1 MDSVSY
7 NQSSQQQQTSQHQ
20 YQQPAQQQSS
30 ESTETANTV
39 ILSPGARSQTDLGF
53 PSTEQSESV
62 MGNSEMKSEQ
72 NFAEPQQDKDSEE
85 ENIDTI
91 ASRYRAANQNSLYS
105 ASIES
110 NASNDSFGF
119 YATMPTTVQAE
130 VPSQGP
136 VQQGTSNSR
145 FMSYVRSV
153 TRSPNHAPPPRVEP
167 ISISR
172 KKDIQGKPNRN
183 GGNADS
189 GSSSFTETISHF
201 ASSLISGRLK
211 HSISGTGN
219 ADGPSGVKRRPFEYD
234 RSSSS
239 ERPLTMTPASSI
251 FAKVR
256 HNTVAASRD
265 IENNGSPASR
275 SRKPFKR
282 QDTPRVHDD
291 MDKYN
296 NGNGDVSVG
305 INIATSQQKRRPSPI
320 RHGKSMQQGLRSKRS
335 AFSADSSSSGSQSF
349 GTGDHFTPPSISIV
363 CTDDPE
369 PGKYDFPSSPNSPSY
384 DSFTPRNFGS
394 IDTDSRDTDTPIMD
408 EFAQFLNASIHPP
421 NELSVPRCYPDPAPY
436 QRSLLAA
443 PMTAPNSRRSS
454 ASSRGAFMG
463 NGSRSL
469 SLGYHQVCF
478 SLKQHKLL
486 SYFSTYKRPLCLKDL
501 CNFRQKCGK
510 EDTAL
515 QHTPVRPCIREPIF
529 LKQIKVLKSLLHG
542 KIQYIT
548 NLI

>member
-7 NQSSQQQQTSQHQ
+7 NNSSSSNNNQSNSQHQQQTQ
-20 YQQPAQQQSS
+20 QQQSS

-39 ILSPGARSQTDLGF
+39 ILSPGAKSQTDLADDPF
-53 PSTEQSESV
+53 PEPEQDSVV
-62 MGNSEMKSEQ
+62 MGNSEIKSEAS
-72 NFAEPQQDKDSEE
+72 FVDRQQPDKGSEE
-85 ENIDTI
+85 DDNIDTI

-110 NASNDSFGF
+110 NVSNDSVGF
-119 YATMPTTVQAE
+119 YSTMPTTESSSE
-130 VPSQGP
+130 VPSHVP
-136 VQQGTSNSR
+136 VHQIGTSNSR

-153 TRSPNHAPPPRVEP
+153 TKSPNHCPPPRVEP
-167 ISISR
+167 ISINR
-172 KKDIQGKPNRN
+172 KKDSNAPGKPNRN
-183 GGNADS
+183 GGGGGNADS
-189 GSSSFTETISHF
+189 GSSSFSETISHF

-219 ADGPSGVKRRPFEYD
+219 SDGPSGVKRRPFEYD

-239 ERPLTMTPASSI
+239 ERPLTMPPSGNI

-256 HNTVAASRD
+256 QNTVAVSRD
-265 IENNGSPASR
+265 IENNAGSASAR

-291 MDKYN
+291 IDDKYN
-296 NGNGDVSVG
+296 NGNGDVG
-305 INIATSQQKRRPSPI
+305 INITTTQQKRRPSPI

-349 GTGDHFTPPSISIV
+349 GTGEHFTPPSISIV

-369 PGKYDFPSSPNSPSY
+369 PGHYDFPSSPNSPSY

-421 NELSVPRCYPDPAPY
+421 NELSVPRCYPDPTPY

-454 ASSRGAFMG
+454 ASSRGAFIG

-469 SLGYHQVCF
+469 SLGYHQVRF
-478 SLKQHKLL
+478 SKVTTDVLN
-486 SYFSTYKRPLCLKDL
+486 PL
-501 CNFRQKCGK
+501 GK
-510 EDTAL
+510 GE
-515 QHTPVRPCIREPIF
+515 
-529 LKQIKVLKSLLHG
+529 K
-542 KIQYIT
+542 YILET
-548 NLI
+548 IAYCWHRDRSIHIERVCSAEFN

>member
-1 MDSVSY
+1 MNNGNS
-7 NQSSQQQQTSQHQ
+7 NQSSNSQQQQEQQQQHQ
-20 YQQPAQQQSS
+20 HHPSPQQQQQQSS

-53 PSTEQSESV
+53 PNLDTPESAP
-62 MGNSEMKSEQ
+62 MGNSEIKSDT
-72 NFAEPQQDKDSEE
+72 NQQDQQQQQQQQQQQPKANDSEE

-91 ASRYRAANQNSLYS
+91 ASRYRSANQNSLYS

-110 NASNDSFGF
+110 NASNDSVGF
-119 YATMPTTVQAE
+119 HSTMPIATE
-130 VPSQGP
+130 GSGP
-136 VQQGTSNSR
+136 GSIHQGTSNSR

-153 TRSPNHAPPPRVEP
+153 TRSPSQAPPPRVEP
-167 ISISR
+167 ISINR
-172 KKDIQGKPNRN
+172 KKDGKPQRSNTGN
-183 GGNADS
+183 GNGETHA
-189 GSSSFTETISHF
+189 GSSSFSETISHF

-211 HSISGTGN
+211 HTISGTGSS
-219 ADGPSGVKRRPFEYD
+219 ADGPTGIKRRPFDQD

-239 ERPLTMTPASSI
+239 ERPLTMTSSSSI

-256 HNTVAASRD
+256 HNTVAASKD
-265 IENNGSPASR
+265 IDNNGTSSSR
-275 SRKPFKR
+275 GRRPFKR

-291 MDKYN
+291 VDKFNGGSN
-296 NGNGDVSVG
+296 NND
-305 INIATSQQKRRPSPI
+305 NMTMTSQQQQKRRPSPI

-363 CTDDPE
+363 CTDDPD
-369 PGKYDFPSSPNSPSY
+369 PGPYEFPSSPNSPSY

-463 NGSRSL
+463 NNSRSL
-469 SLGYHQVCF
+469 SLGYQQVTTF
-478 SLKQHKLL
+478 
-486 SYFSTYKRPLCLKDL
+486 
-501 CNFRQKCGK
+501 
-510 EDTAL
+510 
-515 QHTPVRPCIREPIF
+515 
-529 LKQIKVLKSLLHG
+529 
-542 KIQYIT
+542 
-548 NLI
+548 